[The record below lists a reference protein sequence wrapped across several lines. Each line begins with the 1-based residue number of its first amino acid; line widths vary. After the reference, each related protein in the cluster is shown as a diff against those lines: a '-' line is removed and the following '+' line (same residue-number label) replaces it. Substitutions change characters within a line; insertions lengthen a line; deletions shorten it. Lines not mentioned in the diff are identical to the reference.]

1 MSDVFISYKRED
13 LTAVNRLVE
22 SLRAEGV
29 GVWWDQD
36 IPPNAPWEAT
46 IEKELAAA
54 KLVIVAWSPA
64 SVASDNVKAEARWA
78 RGRGRL
84 LQVFVEV
91 CEPPLFFGERQGV
104 DLKGWS
110 GGATDPA
117 FRTLLQVVRA
127 GPTPMPEET
136 ASEAPP
142 APLPLPSKPSI
153 AVMPFANLS
162 GDPEQDYFADG
173 MVEEITTVLSR
184 FKSIFVVGSGST
196 FTFKGRAAIPQ
207 EVGRALGVRYVLEGS
222 VRKAGGRVRIAVKLT
237 DAADGV
243 QVWTE
248 RFEDTLED
256 VFALQDRV
264 ALGAAVVI
272 EPAIVAAEV
281 RRASMRPTEN
291 LSSYDLY
298 LRALPLQ
305 QSFRP
310 EKEQE
315 AIVLLER
322 AIELDPDFGRALSL
336 AAWCHAFFIVFGGS
350 DDPQSHRQRA
360 LQLARRAAAAGS
372 DDAQALA
379 FAANVLINLEA
390 KPDTALPLIER
401 AMVLNAGAEIVW
413 MQAGILR
420 LNMGEPE
427 LAIGHLE
434 TALRLDPL
442 SPMRSGV
449 RMFVGVALSM
459 QGRFEE
465 AYAVLNEIVQIVPSA
480 VAPGALAS
488 VCGHL
493 GRIEEAREALALYAK
508 RSSVPVDRHVRGRPQ
523 HRKRFI
529 DGIALAR
536 GETPASDPA

>member
-78 RGRGRL
+78 RGQGRL